1 MPAPL
6 VREACLPIAAVTIL
20 ASVVAFLVASRA
32 GYRDGEALCG
42 GTRYELSGSRN
53 DPTPAITLT
62 VAGLSGPFLLDYGAT
77 LSSLSADAF
86 SGPAGSVKTATLSL
100 PSFEQGDFK
109 LASYGQPLEGPKQ
122 RLGII
127 GTDFLSLLSA
137 QFTGNAVHLGA
148 QACDPKALSAR
159 GLVPVAQ
166 TGFFSSDVS
175 KVGSGRPNVPVVF
188 LRLGD
193 VHAWAQIDTG
203 YADSV
208 YPHSVDINEALYD
221 RLVANGVKME
231 RTADVGVWTCE
242 GHERRRAY
250 VAEGSALAIEND
262 RGERIVQTGRF
273 HLIVKPPNGC
283 GGIAAMATPAAQLG
297 ASFLQLFGTIV
308 FDPKNETVWLKGT
321 HPLPPELPMR

>member
-1 MPAPL
+1 M
-6 VREACLPIAAVTIL
+6 VREVCLPIAASTIL
-20 ASVVAFLVASRA
+20 ASAFAFLIASGS
-32 GYRDGEALCG
+32 GYKDSEALCG
-42 GTRYELSGSRN
+42 GTRYELGGLRN
-53 DPTPAITLT
+53 SPTPAIALT
-62 VAGLSGPFLLDYGAT
+62 VAGVSGPFLLDYGAT

-86 SGPAGSVKTATLSL
+86 SGPAGSVKTAAMSL
-100 PSFEQGDFK
+100 PSFEQGDFE
-109 LASYGQPLEGPKQ
+109 LASYAQPLQGAKQ

-148 QACDPKALSAR
+148 QACNPRALSAR

-193 VHAWAQIDTG
+193 VHAWGQIDTG

-208 YPHSVDINEALYD
+208 YPYSVDINEALYD
-221 RLVANGVKME
+221 RLVAGGVKMA
-231 RTADVGVWTCE
+231 RTADIGVWTCE
-242 GHERRRAY
+242 GQESRRAY
-250 VAEGSALAIEND
+250 VAEGSALALENE
-262 RGERIVQTGRF
+262 RGERIVETGRF

-297 ASFLQLFGTIV
+297 ASFLKLFGTIV
-308 FDPKNETVWLKGT
+308 FDPKNETVWFDGEAGRGPSR
-321 HPLPPELPMR
+321 HDR

>member
-1 MPAPL
+1 MKSPL
-6 VREACLPIAAVTIL
+6 VRKLCLPIAASAIL
-20 ASVVAFLVASRA
+20 ASAFALLIAS

-42 GTRYELSGSRN
+42 GTRYELSGLQN
-53 DPTPAITLT
+53 GPTPAIALI
-62 VAGLSGPFLLDYGAT
+62 VAGVSGPFLLDYGAT
-77 LSSLSADAF
+77 RSSLSAEAF
-86 SGPAGSVKTATLSL
+86 SGPAGSVRTAAISL
-100 PSFEQGDFK
+100 PSFGRGDFK
-109 LASYGQPLEGPKQ
+109 LASYGQPLQGPKQ

-137 QFTGNAVHLGA
+137 QFSGNAVNLGA

-175 KVGSGRPNVPVVF
+175 KVASGRPNVPVVF
-188 LRLGD
+188 LRLGE

-208 YPHSVDINEALYD
+208 YPHSVDINEALYG
-221 RLVANGVKME
+221 RLVASGVKME

-242 GHERRRAY
+242 GRESRRAY
-250 VAEGSALAIEND
+250 VAEGSALGIENE
-262 RGERIVQTGRF
+262 RGERIVETGRF

-297 ASFLQLFGTIV
+297 ASFLKLFGTIV
-308 FDPKNETVWLKGT
+308 FDPKNETVWLKGKAGHRFFT
-321 HPLPPELPMR
+321 P